1 MTRTDDELRR
11 RSTSPRI
18 VLWLGPGFQ
27 MDAHPE
33 LRKDLARLPLIATF
47 TESTS
52 TVFEQALVDI
62 RRLDARHPVAV
73 TTTDTLEALLPGQ
86 LPIYYLSGAA
96 GDRFRS
102 PKLRRVH
109 RDTLVSEL
117 SAIAEERP
125 LYVALGVDGI
135 EQVVDL
141 MTDIGIYDADG
152 PLMLLGTTDD
162 CLAAA
167 LRRCGE
173 DKEQIYVEPVAS
185 VAGWNELLQWCK
197 GRQVDLL
204 LEDAGATVRVGQID
218 VPLAS
223 IFADPSMKIDDR
235 VRIVTTRALHAPP
248 QEPRPAL
255 FEAFMAPD
263 ERARSK
269 GALDDLAEWWAI
281 DVGIPLVRPELQS
294 RVNAVLG
301 ALEKGV
307 PDGHGP
313 APICWLPTEPGAGAT
328 SMLHQIAHAVAK
340 RGHPTLVVKQLADE
354 VSARSI
360 SDFLVALRE
369 GARTVRQSAGDQ
381 DAIQTEVPAL
391 LVLDVPH
398 SGTEGLEEVPERL
411 TRSERRTVV
420 TLWALNVEP
429 GKVDV
434 PAGQAKHDWYRRYA
448 TAQAVRKP
456 LSSDVFLTPLRGE
469 LAVDELDALEQH
481 ARRLREKR
489 GIGSIELKDR
499 STWQRFQRNASFH
512 GRDVI
517 ADKEDSGTADDWLLA
532 ESLFWPGLF
541 HFLTNRALVDPYQ
554 NYRQELHEVALTHGA
569 LGVTLLLQIAKCS
582 VMGLP
587 LPDTALRDF
596 LRTHLP
602 RADSAAPAT
611 STPPVGSGNE
621 ASRLAS
627 YVEAL
632 REHWTGR
639 SRLPELTALDEHQQV
654 RRLVVDFERR
664 NLVRSLVLN
673 GSAWLRISHRSV
685 ARALLDA
692 ACGPDSDLSELGLTQ
707 DLAECDLVLGQRRAY
722 AGISRLL
729 QSLDLT
735 TTNVRFCELL
745 SLMQLQGG
753 DEGTHGEW
761 ASGEGEGRLE
771 VYRKHLPATILQA
784 SRALLHHFGNVLRR
798 STRASTL
805 SEDEQRRRLHEAE
818 KLLMRALDQPWI
830 SGRKD
835 EHPGHLLTTLG
846 LIQLHS
852 SRLKGTQLAE
862 RQRLEAL
869 GRATLE
875 EALTQVPDSRHT
887 RLSLAENLVLAAERS
902 AQSNDV
908 GRRAEAAGL
917 VARIMQLLEV
927 SPTGVQQRWYETKKR
942 AAGLFHHEEGM
953 RFLQHLQERGIEDGY
968 LLVAEI
974 CLSYDKPDI
983 VGAIEWLRP
992 LTDGARAGKNL
1003 RSVRRLA
1010 ELYGRSDG
1018 HCLDFRTRHRLLSV
1032 LESSGISTTP
1042 DEEYQLAYL
1051 EYQLG
1056 RYAKGASRFAAL
1068 RVGQRQ
1074 KQVDLQQAMFLTD
1087 RGDVRIFNAQVKQS
1101 DGRRGRMDLFDLAS
1115 RTKLFDTEYFGQQFD
1130 SLRLGAT
1137 IEVAVRF
1144 SHSGTQAV
1152 PARLYRR

>member
-1 MTRTDDELRR
+1 
-11 RSTSPRI
+11 
-18 VLWLGPGFQ
+18 
-27 MDAHPE
+27 MDAHTG
-33 LRKDLARLPLIATF
+33 LRQDLARLPLIATF

-52 TVFEQALVDI
+52 TAFEQALVEI
-62 RRLDARHPVAV
+62 RRVDERHPVAV
-73 TTTDTLEALLPGQ
+73 TTTDTLDALLPGQ

-117 SAIAEERP
+117 SSIAEERP
-125 LYVALGVDGI
+125 IYVALGVDGAD
-135 EQVVDL
+135 QVSDL
-141 MTDIGIYDADG
+141 MSDIGIYDADG
-152 PLMLLGTTDD
+152 PLMLLGTADD
-162 CLAAA
+162 CLEAA
-167 LRRCGE
+167 LRRCGG
-173 DKEQIYVEPVAS
+173 DAEQIYVEPVAS
-185 VAGWNELLQWCK
+185 VSGWSELLQWCK

-204 LEDAGATVRVGQID
+204 LEDAGATVRVGKID
-218 VPLAS
+218 VPLS
-223 IFADPSMKIDDR
+223 PIFADPSTKIDDR

-263 ERARSK
+263 ERARSR

-281 DVGIPLVRPELQS
+281 DAGIPLVRPGLQS
-294 RVNAVLG
+294 RIDAVLD
-301 ALEKGV
+301 ALDRIEKGI
-307 PDGHGP
+307 PDGP
-313 APICWLPTEPGAGAT
+313 APVCWLPTEPGAGAT

-340 RGHPTLVVKQLADE
+340 RGRPTMVVKQLADE

-360 SDFLVALRE
+360 GDFLVALRE
-369 GARTVRQSAGDQ
+369 GARAVRQSGGDQ
-381 DAIQTEVPAL
+381 DESQTEVPAL

-398 SGTEGLEEVPERL
+398 AGTEGLEELPDRL
-411 TRSERRTVV
+411 TRGERRQVV

-429 GKVDV
+429 GKVAV
-434 PAGQAKHDWYRRYA
+434 PAGQAKHEWYRRHA
-448 TAQAVRKP
+448 TDQAVRRP
-456 LSSDVFLTPLRGE
+456 LASDVFLAPLE
-469 LAVDELDALEQH
+469 CDLAADELDALEQH
-481 ARRLREKR
+481 ARRLRDKR

-499 STWQRFQRNASFH
+499 ATWQRFQRNASFH

-517 ADKEDSGTADDWLLA
+517 ADKEDSGTADDWLIA

-554 NYRQELHEVALTHGA
+554 NYRQELHDVARAHGA
-569 LGVTLLLQIAKCS
+569 LGVALLLQIAKCS

-596 LRTHLP
+596 LRKHLP
-602 RADSAAPAT
+602 KAESAGPAT
-611 STPPVGSGNE
+611 STPPAGSDND

-664 NLVRSLVLN
+664 NLIRSLVLN
-673 GSAWLRISHRSV
+673 GSAWLRVSHRSV

-692 ACGPDSDLSELGLTQ
+692 ACGPESDLSELGLTQ

-798 STRASTL
+798 STRASSL
-805 SEDEQRRRLHEAE
+805 SEEEQRRRLQDAE

-846 LIQLHS
+846 LIQLQS

-869 GRATLE
+869 GRASLE

-887 RLSLAENLVLAAERS
+887 RLSLAENLVLAAERF

-917 VARIMQLLEV
+917 VARVMQLLEV

-942 AAGLFHHEEGM
+942 AVGLFHHEEGM

-992 LTDGARAGKNL
+992 LTDGVRAGKNL

-1010 ELYGRSDG
+1010 DLYARSDG
-1018 HCLDFRTRHRLLSV
+1018 HRHDFRTRYRLLSV
-1032 LESSGISTTP
+1032 LESSGMTTTP

-1074 KQVDLQQAMFLTD
+1074 KQVDLAQAMFLTD

-1130 SLRLGAT
+1130 SLRIGAT

-1152 PARLYRR
+1152 PARLFRR